1 MLTHTRRRWT
11 CIHAHAYLA
20 QVEDSPVHRLSVSEL
35 KAELRRLG
43 VTLDAIA
50 EKEELMQQ
58 LISRLWRE
66 EYLVLVVDLGGG

>member
-1 MLTHTRRRWT
+1 M
-11 CIHAHAYLA
+11 
-20 QVEDSPVHRLSVSEL
+20 HRLSVSEL